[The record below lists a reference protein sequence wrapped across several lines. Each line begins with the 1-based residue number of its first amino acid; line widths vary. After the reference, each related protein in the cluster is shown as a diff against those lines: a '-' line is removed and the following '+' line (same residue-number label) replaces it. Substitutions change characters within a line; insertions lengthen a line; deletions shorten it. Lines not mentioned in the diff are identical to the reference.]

1 MKQDSIALCMHLKKE
16 IANLLAGVVNHVL
29 KRRGGHNCLTSIT
42 RSFKSLKY
50 SQIYDVVC
58 QLALRIVGVALNF
71 AVYDSPV

>member
-1 MKQDSIALCMHLKKE
+1 MHLKNE

-29 KRRGGHNCLTSIT
+29 KRRGSSIR

-71 AVYDSPV
+71 AVYDSPVKVEMG